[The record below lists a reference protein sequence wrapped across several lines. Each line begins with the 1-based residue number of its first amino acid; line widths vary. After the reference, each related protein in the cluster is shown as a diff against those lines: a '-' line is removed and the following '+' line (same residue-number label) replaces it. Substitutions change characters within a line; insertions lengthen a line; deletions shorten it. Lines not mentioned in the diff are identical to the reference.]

1 MRKTKIY
8 LLKVIDDSGKEVA
21 RKTVIGSK
29 EKKEI
34 EKQKMLSIYSN
45 KKG

>member
-21 RKTVIGSK
+21 RKTVIGNK
-29 EKKEI
+29 EKET
-34 EKQKMLSIYSN
+34 EKQRMLSIYSN